1 MVRAKFKVDE
11 ITFFASG
18 VGKLVLQPV
27 TGGSEENEKFFKYT
41 PGGKIELHV
50 VAPET
55 LKMFEVGVE
64 YYIDFTPA
72 TEAVAIS
79 E

>member
-11 ITFFASG
+11 ISFFASG
-18 VGKLVLQPV
+18 TGKLVLQPV

-50 VAPET
+50 VAPAT
-55 LKMFEVGVE
+55 LKMFEVGQE
-64 YYIDFTPA
+64 YYVDFTIAP
-72 TEAVAIS
+72 ELVKI
-79 E
+79 